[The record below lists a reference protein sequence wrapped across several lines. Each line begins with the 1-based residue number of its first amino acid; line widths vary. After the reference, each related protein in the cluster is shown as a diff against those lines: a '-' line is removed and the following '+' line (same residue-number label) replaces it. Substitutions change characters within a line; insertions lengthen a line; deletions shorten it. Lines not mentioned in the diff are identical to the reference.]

1 MPEIC
6 SWTELKKLREDP
18 AYNINLSDDTKRILQ
33 ELGTEKGQASALLGG
48 GGDKAQRA
56 HALAVQ
62 AAKTRPEV
70 EEGKEA
76 PPPALSI
83 VDAASAA
90 VHGRSAEA
98 AKASTA
104 AKTAARVAAHAA
116 GEIVPVNT
124 KMVRLQ
130 FPLMTLYCSWELSA
144 SSVVW
149 AEILA
154 GILFFQKLLRQGIWK
169 LLEIWT
175 CISKFLNFLCMQV
188 KSRYTTGAA
197 SRSFTS
203 TSYDPVTEN
212 EYEYVHVE
220 RNPKKKGYVRM
231 HTNRGDLNIE
241 LHCDITPRT
250 CENFI
255 TLCERGYYDNVIF
268 HRSIRYLMRLCS
280 CESFMICRQARNS
293 LHFDILSMSA
303 IASFLGNFSSNFIS
317 QKYALVTLLFS
328 SGSNSFGIVRFV

>member
-1 MPEIC
+1 MGSVKFLMPEIC

-149 AEILA
+149 AQILCWNT
-154 GILFFQKLLRQGIWK
+154 FF
-169 LLEIWT
+169 
-175 CISKFLNFLCMQV
+175 
-188 KSRYTTGAA
+188 
-197 SRSFTS
+197 
-203 TSYDPVTEN
+203 
-212 EYEYVHVE
+212 
-220 RNPKKKGYVRM
+220 PK
-231 HTNRGDLNIE
+231 IA
-241 LHCDITPRT
+241 
-250 CENFI
+250 
-255 TLCERGYYDNVIF
+255 
-268 HRSIRYLMRLCS
+268 
-280 CESFMICRQARNS
+280 QARNLEVAGNLDLYFQIPQFFVYAGKKQIYNWS
-293 LHFDILSMSA
+293 SITVLYINIL
-303 IASFLGNFSSNFIS
+303 
-317 QKYALVTLLFS
+317 
-328 SGSNSFGIVRFV
+328 

>member
-1 MPEIC
+1 MCIV
-6 SWTELKKLREDP
+6 SYQIRYTKYILKDLFDILVVFVWTERSFQFGSFFQSVSIAGEFHCPVLHKVFTEFTHIVAVKTTGNVFCYEAIKELNIKPKNWKELLTDEPFTRDDLITIQDPNALDAKVLSEFDHVKNELQLDDEELKKLREDP

-124 KMVRLQ
+124 KMV
-130 FPLMTLYCSWELSA
+130 
-144 SSVVW
+144 
-149 AEILA
+149 
-154 GILFFQKLLRQGIWK
+154 
-169 LLEIWT
+169 
-175 CISKFLNFLCMQV
+175 
-188 KSRYTTGAA
+188 
-197 SRSFTS
+197 
-203 TSYDPVTEN
+203 
-212 EYEYVHVE
+212 
-220 RNPKKKGYVRM
+220 
-231 HTNRGDLNIE
+231 
-241 LHCDITPRT
+241 
-250 CENFI
+250 
-255 TLCERGYYDNVIF
+255 
-268 HRSIRYLMRLCS
+268 
-280 CESFMICRQARNS
+280 
-293 LHFDILSMSA
+293 
-303 IASFLGNFSSNFIS
+303 
-317 QKYALVTLLFS
+317 
-328 SGSNSFGIVRFV
+328 